1 MQNADP
7 ESSAQEELAARH
19 SQPDSWQDYAQ
30 SLGYVAA
37 ATLIAA
43 LLRPHLAATNL
54 AMVYLLAVVIV
65 AARCSRAIAVLT
77 SFLSVAAFDFFCV
90 PPYYTFVVE
99 EYEYVITF
107 LVMLV
112 VALVIS
118 SLTAKLRAESERAA
132 ERESRTKALYR
143 LSSQLAPHTRAF
155 DAAITATEVAE
166 EVFDAKVAIYLPE
179 DGQFS
184 LRRRNHRFKRECLY
198 YLK

>member
-90 PPYYTFVVE
+90 DRKSTR
-99 EYEYVITF
+99 
-107 LVMLV
+107 LNSSH
-112 VALVIS
+112 VALSRMPS
-118 SLTAKLRAESERAA
+118 SA
-132 ERESRTKALYR
+132 
-143 LSSQLAPHTRAF
+143 
-155 DAAITATEVAE
+155 
-166 EVFDAKVAIYLPE
+166 
-179 DGQFS
+179 
-184 LRRRNHRFKRECLY
+184 
-198 YLK
+198 